1 MIERSRSSFPSSLT
15 FIKLMVFVLLLTSVD
30 GFTQPYRTRNNGFC
44 YTLELMQAIARHDT
58 IYPNPHLPAS
68 IEVSLRKKEIRE
80 LFQLHAD
87 LWHEGLERKKI
98 LAIIEQYRSGRIP
111 SAQDIAD
118 LKDVRA
124 RLKQLRFAFV
134 AFDRSHSAPSAID
147 DLATT
152 LGHLQDAVKAEKP
165 ELVRKEAKSAVDL
178 LTKSKMAK
186 VEKEITDFQPSGKT
200 SFTQWLNEQAL
211 EIDESL
217 RAKSLTPKQYHET
230 RKAISRLVAVFDALN
245 TTGPSETTQRTVEL
259 LSTLNGK
266 MGGEHDVLVV
276 GKLDGTLD
284 YYEGDVTLA
293 PDVRAMLE
301 EVVERFHE

>member
-1 MIERSRSSFPSSLT
+1 MFERNVSFTLHVFAVILSLQY
-15 FIKLMVFVLLLTSVD
+15 FPD
-30 GFTQPYRTRNNGFC
+30 GFAQPYASRNNGFC

-58 IYPNPHLPAS
+58 IYPDPHLPAS
-68 IEVSLRKKEIRE
+68 IEVRLRKKEIRE

-87 LWHEGLERKKI
+87 LWHEGLDRKKI
-98 LAIIEQYRSGRIP
+98 LAIIEQYRSGRTP

-124 RLKQLRFAFV
+124 RIKQLRFAFV
-134 AFDRSHSAPSAID
+134 AFDSSHSAPSAID

-152 LGHLQDAVKAEKP
+152 LGHLQDAVKAERQD
-165 ELVRKEAKSAVDL
+165 LVRKEAKSALDL
-178 LTKSKMAK
+178 LTKSKVAK
-186 VEKEITDFQPSGKT
+186 VEKEIADFQPAGKT

-217 RAKSLTPKQYHET
+217 KAKSLTPKQYHET

-245 TTGPSETTQRTVEL
+245 TTGPSVKIQQTVEL

-266 MGGEHDVLVV
+266 MGGEHDVLVL
-276 GKLDGTLD
+276 GKLDGSLD
-284 YYEGDVTLA
+284 YYEGDVMLA

-301 EVVERFHE
+301 EVVERFHD